1 LETLNDNNQE
11 KLKTILLNTSLK
23 TVKAYQLKCQFDELW
38 NVPDLAVY
46 PALDA
51 WIENAFDSKIPQII
65 QFTKSVLMNF
75 RGIANSM
82 ITKISNGVA
91 EGINSVVQ
99 LVKSRARGFRKLQNF
114 INMIYFNANDFKFSI

>member
-1 LETLNDNNQE
+1 
-11 KLKTILLNTSLK
+11 
-23 TVKAYQLKCQFDELW
+23 
-38 NVPDLAVY
+38 
-46 PALDA
+46 
-51 WIENAFDSKIPQII
+51 
-65 QFTKSVLMNF
+65 MNF

-99 LVKSRARGFRKLQNF
+99 LVKSRARGFRKLQKF